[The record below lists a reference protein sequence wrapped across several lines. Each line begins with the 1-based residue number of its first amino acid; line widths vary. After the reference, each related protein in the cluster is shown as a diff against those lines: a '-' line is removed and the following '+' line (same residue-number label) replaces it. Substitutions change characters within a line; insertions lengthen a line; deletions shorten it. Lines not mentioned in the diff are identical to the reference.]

1 MECPETLP
9 HDLPST
15 QCLDVFL
22 NLSPQPMLPGMTF
35 GESNICNSLLGSP
48 LGCLDSPDYHQ
59 AFYGEAFNDLS
70 LANLNDIA
78 DSTFSFGGC
87 FNS

>member
-9 HDLPST
+9 DDLPST
-15 QCLDVFL
+15 QCLDAFL
-22 NLSPQPMLPGMTF
+22 NLSPQPTLPGMLF
-35 GESNICNSLLGSP
+35 GGSICNSLLGSP
-48 LGCLDSPDYHQ
+48 LHCLDSPDYN

-78 DSTFSFGGC
+78 DTSFSFGGC
-87 FNS
+87 FNT